1 MPDKVKNT
9 NHRLKIL
16 YLYRILFENTDE
28 EHIISMP
35 EIIAKLSEYGI
46 NAGRKGIYEDVNCLR
61 TFGIDVI
68 LVKGSDSGYYIPSRT
83 FELSELKVL
92 ADEVSSS
99 KFLTEKK
106 SRELIKKLETLTS
119 VHSAKELQRQI
130 YVADRGKTQNEST
143 LVNVDILYKA
153 ISEKR
158 KISFAY
164 FDYDTKKRK
173 KYRDGVR
180 TCSPYALTFNNE
192 QYYLVAR
199 YDKRPELLT
208 NFRVDRM
215 EQITL
220 IDDKYIKAPEK
231 FKIADYLKST
241 FSMFSGH
248 TDTVKLR
255 FESSLANSVIDRF
268 GRDTTFLSD
277 DDNDHFI
284 IWTSVQTEQPQAFFA
299 WLFMFGEQAEI
310 LEPHELRESY
320 LKMLQTVANKY
331 V

>member
-9 NHRLKIL
+9 NHRLKIM
-16 YLYRILFENTDE
+16 YLYKILFENTDE
-28 EHIISMP
+28 HHKITMP
-35 EIIAKLSEYGI
+35 EIINKLSEYGI
-46 NAGRKGIYEDVNCLR
+46 DAGRKGIYEDIDSLR

-68 LVKGSDSGYYIPSRT
+68 LVKGDNFGYYLPKRP

-130 YVADRGKTQNEST
+130 YVADRGKTQNEAT
-143 LVNVDILYKA
+143 LSNVDILYKA

-173 KYRDGVR
+173 VFRDGDR
-180 TCSPYALTFNNE
+180 TCSPYALTFSNE

-199 YDKRPELLT
+199 YDKRPEILT

-220 IDDKYIKAPEK
+220 IDDKYIKPPEK

-248 TDTVKLR
+248 TELVKLR
-255 FESSLANSVIDRF
+255 FENSLVNSVIDRF
-268 GRDTTFLSD
+268 GKNITIATDGSE
-277 DDNDHFI
+277 HFT
-284 IWTSVQTEQPQAFFA
+284 IWANVQTEQPRAFFS
-299 WLFMFGEQAEI
+299 WLFLFGTQAEI
-310 LEPHELRESY
+310 VEPPELKQQYSAMLHE
-320 LKMLQTVANKY
+320 VADKY
-331 V
+331 K